1 MSFIFG
7 ALLLGIML
15 FMGYQYYCLYQLTQ
29 ERQVLMSYDPQHDIK
44 NITVPVFK
52 NALKRKILMEL
63 LLKGFSVILKA
74 QIIRYLQNFTVLIL
88 SELKIVDY

>member
-29 ERQVLMSYDPQHDIK
+29 ERQVLMSYDHQHDIK

-52 NALKRKILMEL
+52 KCPEEKDPYGITFEGIQCDPKSTNNQVFAKFY
-63 LLKGFSVILKA
+63 GFDS
-74 QIIRYLQNFTVLIL
+74 IRAENC
-88 SELKIVDY
+88 